1 MAAQTNFITPAG
13 DLNTIFAPINQV
25 DYGTLAIDNNATV
38 GEDWVSVSNM
48 SSNSPFNNIGIEND
62 GKSFRVHRPGLYRL
76 CINLNFGDAE
86 ETVQTVVFVLNH
98 DSNPPKDKD
107 GANDPVS
114 NYFFIPRPNLSEIY
128 AINCSGAS
136 TRDTSGYFKNSLNN
150 DNIGNCFGLNYDYEQ
165 PNPDTLATS
174 PYFFTFS
181 TRKSSSGETKL
192 RSNFYTLDITFKTP
206 DDVSSDNQYK
216 IFPFIRC
223 MRLDGSNPFVT
234 LQNAKWLF
242 TKLSE

>member
-1 MAAQTNFITPAG
+1 M
-13 DLNTIFAPINQV
+13 
-25 DYGTLAIDNNATV
+25 
-38 GEDWVSVSNM
+38 
-48 SSNSPFNNIGIEND
+48 
-62 GKSFRVHRPGLYRL
+62 
-76 CINLNFGDAE
+76 
-86 ETVQTVVFVLNH
+86 
-98 DSNPPKDKD
+98 
-107 GANDPVS
+107 
-114 NYFFIPRPNLSEIY
+114 SEIY

-150 DNIGNCFGLNYDYEQ
+150 DNIGNCFGLNYEYEQ

-206 DDVSSDNQYK
+206 EDVSNTQYK

-223 MRLDGSNPFVT
+223 MRTDGPNPFVT

>member
-25 DYGTLAIDNNATV
+25 DYGTLDVSNNSDII
-38 GEDWVSVSNM
+38 GENWVPVANM
-48 SSNSPFNNIGIEND
+48 SSNSPINNIQIEND
-62 GKSFRVHRPGLYRL
+62 GQSFRVLRPGLYRL
-76 CINLNFGDAE
+76 CINLNFGDANE
-86 ETVQTVVFVLNH
+86 STQTVVFILNYEKYA
-98 DSNPPKDKD
+98 PKDEA
-107 GANDPVS
+107 GGNNIVS
-114 NYFFIPRPNLSEIY
+114 NYFFIPRPNLTEIY

-136 TRDTSGYFKNSLNN
+136 TNSASGYFKNSLNS
-150 DNIGNCFGLNYDYEQ
+150 DDIGNCFGLNYNYVQ

-181 TRKSSSGETKL
+181 TRKSTSEENKL

-206 DDVSSDNQYK
+206 DDVSSTQYK